1 MKSVILPVAALAA
14 LMFTQNHRDSFDQRF
29 MLPTGKLIS
38 PVGSHVGVGSY
49 PVNMVLSADG
59 KYAVVSNIGYREFLT
74 SVDVQTGKIVS
85 QVDING
91 KPEKGPRYGLYYG
104 LAVQPKTGM
113 IFASRGAEDR
123 IVGYTLTDGK
133 LEESVEIRNPKGKEG
148 KLPLHPAGI
157 AFNSDG
163 SKLYVANNQTDDST
177 NLKGSVS
184 VIDMTT
190 KKESARIV
198 VNGFPFAIA
207 ALTQGKNK
215 DKFVYV
221 GSERDG
227 NVEVIDATS
236 NKVVKT
242 IKTGAAPAA
251 MLLNTNQSKLYVANA
266 SSDTVSEVSTD
277 SNRTARTFMLRPSA
291 MHGLPGATPTGL
303 CLNSDESVL
312 YTALND
318 MNAVSVT
325 DLKNGEL
332 RGYIPTGWLPTSV
345 LAVGKNLLVASGK
358 GIKAQNPNNVPV
370 GTLGQYGPNIIEGTV
385 SLVPAPGSGQLADYS
400 AKVIANN
407 RIKPDLTSKTHPTF
421 KNPGIKHVIY
431 VIKENRTYDNVL
443 ADLAQGNGDQS
454 ICLFPREV
462 TPNQHALAER
472 FVLLDNFHV
481 CAEVSQDGWEWSTS
495 GMLSAYSSRNTYY
508 NYSGR
513 GRSYDTEGSN
523 NGVPTDLLDV
533 PDVAKPA
540 SGYIWDHCTKNGVTF
555 RNFGFFTQFTDP
567 NDKRFDSF
575 NESSD
580 NNPTKKSLQKMTN
593 TNFRRYD
600 LEYADSDAW
609 VKYNSP
615 WPKQRKTFGKFN
627 SPSRFSEWNR
637 EFQEFVKK
645 GEMPRFQMVRFGN
658 DHTSGTAKGQPT
670 PQAMVADN
678 DYAVGQM
685 VEAVS
690 NSPFWKDTVIC
701 ILEDDAQAGYDH
713 VDSHRSTAYL
723 ISPWIKTGTVDHR
736 FYNTDSMLRTMELL
750 LGMPPMCQYD
760 AVASPIAVFGSQMSN
775 PEPYKAVLPSRDI
788 ITKVNG
794 ATAYRAKDSEGI
806 SLYTEESA
814 VDEDLN
820 DILWG
825 AVKGP
830 KTKRPAVKRGFLS
843 QIAEE
848 EDDD

>member
-1 MKSVILPVAALAA
+1 MKSVILPGVALAA
-14 LMFTQNHRDSFDQRF
+14 LFVTQNHGDNFDQRF

-38 PVGSHVGVGSY
+38 PVGTHVGIGSY

-59 KYAVVSNIGYREFLT
+59 KYAIVSNIGYREYLT
-74 SVDVQTGKIVS
+74 SIDVKTGKIVS
-85 QVDING
+85 QIDVNG
-91 KPEKGPRYGLYYG
+91 KPEKGTRYGLYYG
-104 LAVQPKTGM
+104 LAVQPKTGL

-123 IVGYTLTDGK
+123 IVGYYLNDGK
-133 LEESVEIRNPKGKEG
+133 LEESVEIRNPKSKGA

-157 AFNSDG
+157 AFSSDG
-163 SKLYVANNQTDDST
+163 SKLYVANNQTDDFT
-177 NLKGSVS
+177 NLKGSIS
-184 VIDMTT
+184 VIDMDSRS
-190 KKESARIV
+190 ESVRIP
-198 VNGFPFAIA
+198 VNGFPFA
-207 ALTQGKNK
+207 LSTVTKGKNK
-215 DKFVYV
+215 DRFVYV

-227 NVEVIDATS
+227 NVEVIDTAT
-236 NKVVKT
+236 NKVVKS
-242 IKTGAAPAA
+242 IKTGAAPAG
-251 MLLNTNQSKLYVANA
+251 MLLNASQTKLYVANA
-266 SSDTVSEVSTD
+266 SSDSVTEINTE
-277 SNRTARTFMLRPSA
+277 SNKAARTFMLRPSA

-303 CLNSDESVL
+303 CLSQDETTL

-318 MNAVSVT
+318 MNAISVT

-332 RGYIPTGWLPTSV
+332 EGYIPTGWLPTSV
-345 LAVGKNLLVASGK
+345 LSVGKNLLVASGK
-358 GIKAQNPNNVPV
+358 GVKAQNPNNVAV
-370 GTLGQYGPNIIEGTV
+370 GSLGQYGPNIIEGTV
-385 SLVPAPGSGQLADYS
+385 SLVPVPGTGLLADYS
-400 AKVIANN
+400 SKVIANN
-407 RIKPDLTSKTHPTF
+407 RIKPNLTAKTHPNF
-421 KNPGIKHVIY
+421 MDPGITHAIY

-443 ADLAQGNGDQS
+443 ADLPQGNGDES
-454 ICLFPREV
+454 ICLFPREI

-495 GMLSAYSSRNTYY
+495 GMLSAYASRTTYY

-513 GRSYDTEGSN
+513 GRAYDTEGSN
-523 NGVPTDLLDV
+523 NGIPTDLIGV

-540 SGYIWDHCTKNGVTF
+540 SGYIWDHCTKYGVSF
-555 RNFGFFTQFTDP
+555 RNYGFFTQFTDP
-567 NDKRFDSF
+567 NDKRFDSY
-575 NESSD
+575 NESAD
-580 NNPTKKSLQKMTN
+580 NNPTKKALQKMTN

-609 VKYNSP
+609 VKFNSP
-615 WPKQRKTFGKFN
+615 WPRQRKTFGKFN

-645 GEMPRFQMVRFGN
+645 GEMPKFQMVRFGN
-658 DHTSGTAKGQPT
+658 DHTSGTAKGQPS

-690 NSPFWKDTVIC
+690 NSPFWKNTVIC

-713 VDSHRSTAYL
+713 VDSHRSTAYV
-723 ISPWIKTGTVDHR
+723 ISPWIRRGTVDHK
-736 FYNTDSMLRTMELL
+736 FYNTDSMLRTMELV

-760 AVASPIAVFGSQMSN
+760 AVASPIAVFGSRMDN
-775 PEPYKAVLPSRDI
+775 AEPFKAIMPKREI
-788 ITKVNG
+788 ITQVNG

-825 AVKGP
+825 SVKGA

-843 QIAEE
+843 EI
-848 EDDD
+848 EDND